1 MKRQKI
7 EYYYFLAILLT
18 ISVFCNINF
27 KPVGKASKQP
37 APLLNDA
44 LIPPDIPPEHN
55 SPITPGYYETSEYLI
70 GSVAVGIVFLESN
83 GTIDLSTEDWTSPR
97 ESQVVSE
104 IRDSGLSWLADY
116 NPDANVSFVFDIH
129 YGVPTSYEPINRP
142 SYTGTGDQKLW
153 IGQAMTYLGYPGT
166 YYFTQVRDYVND
178 LRDTLDTDWAF
189 SIFVVDSLNDGDGMF
204 TDGKFAYAYL
214 GGPFLVMTYDNNGWG
229 IGKMDNVVAHE
240 TLHIFY
246 ATDEYDGT
254 PEYSG
259 YLNVQDDD
267 GAFCIMNPSASIYP
281 IWTICPATQGQLGW
295 LDTDVDGILDIVDT
309 FPDTTL
315 NPYIPDPINNATLV
329 YTGSVTEVP
338 HPNNNPWYWNTGRN
352 ITINAIAGVQF
363 RIDYSA
369 WVNATA
375 TDGVFDEAV
384 EYFTFTTAS
393 LSAGTHT
400 IETRGINSVGNAEM
414 SYSSDTVSIEDFDA
428 PATNH
433 DYDGLWQ
440 TTDFTINLTTTDDI
454 SGVAETYYKINDGP
468 TKNVSTDGQ
477 PMITTESAN
486 NTLEYW
492 SIDNADHEE
501 LPHNIL
507 TGIKIDKTA
516 PTGSITINITDVYTT
531 STSVTLILTADD
543 EISGVNLVRFSND
556 GMWNTEPWE
565 TLSSTKVWTLRIG
578 DGTKNVYYQI
588 KDNAGLVSETYS
600 DSIILDMTSPAG
612 SITINGGA
620 SYTSTNTVTLD
631 LSATDTTSGIAEVRF
646 SNDNTTWT
654 PWEAYTTSKAWT
666 LTNGDGIKTVYYQ
679 IRNNAGL
686 VSAHLDWIELDTDPP
701 KILEI
706 SPDNGTEIESSTI
719 TVTWISEDEASDV
732 DHFEIRLDD
741 GPWINTG
748 TNMTYTFTSTN
759 DGSHVLDVKAI
770 DRASNHGQVRIRFSV
785 NTSFIGG
792 PGWIDDIAV
801 FGILFFL
808 IAVAVFLFIKKK

>member
-1 MKRQKI
+1 MKRQKVKH
-7 EYYYFLAILLT
+7 YYFLAILLT
-18 ISVFCNINF
+18 ISVFCNRNVM
-27 KPVGKASKQP
+27 PVGKASKQP
-37 APLLNDA
+37 APLINDA

-70 GSVAVGIVFLESN
+70 GSVAVGVVFLESN
-83 GTIDLSTEDWTSPR
+83 GNIDNQTENWISSE
-97 ESQVVSE
+97 ESDVVNE
-104 IRDSGLSWLADY
+104 IQLGLNWWSVQNPAAD
-116 NPDANVSFVFDIH
+116 VSFTLEWN
-129 YGVPTSYEPINRP
+129 YRVPTSYEPIEHP
-142 SYTGTGDQKLW
+142 HTDEGLW
-153 IGQAMTYLGYPGT
+153 ISEAMNHLGYPGT
-166 YYFTQVRDYVND
+166 YYFTQVRDYIND
-178 LRDTLDTDWAF
+178 LRNDYNTNWAF
-189 SIFVVDSLNDGDGMF
+189 AIFVVDSSNDSDGMF
-204 TDGKFAYAYL
+204 ADPPPQHFAYAYL
-214 GGPFLVMTYDNNGWG
+214 GGPFLVMTYDNDGWG
-229 IGKMDNVVAHE
+229 IWNMDRVTAHE
-240 TLHIFY
+240 VGHIFY
-246 ATDEYDGT
+246 ATDEYNGVT
-254 PEYSG
+254 EYSG
-259 YLNVQDDD
+259 YLNVSDVEGSGDLMD
-267 GAFCIMNPSASIYP
+267 TANWSLSSG
-281 IWTICPATQGQLGW
+281 TQGQIGW
-295 LDTDVDGILDIVDT
+295 NDTDSDSILDIVDT
-309 FPDTTL
+309 SPDTTL
-315 NPYIPDPINNATLV
+315 NPYIPDPINNATLA

-352 ITINAIAGVQF
+352 ITINTITGVQF

-384 EYFTFTTAS
+384 EDFTFTTAS
-393 LSAGTHT
+393 LSAGNRT

-414 SYSSDTVSIEDFDA
+414 SYSSDTVTIEDFDA

-433 DYDGLWQ
+433 DYDGLWH

-454 SGVAETYYKINDGP
+454 SGVAETYYKINGGP
-468 TKNVSTDGQ
+468 TKNASTYGQ
-477 PMITTESAN
+477 PIITTESAN

-492 SIDNADHEE
+492 SIDNADREE
-501 LPHNIL
+501 FPHNIL
-507 TGIKIDKTA
+507 TGIKMDKTA

-531 STSVTLILTADD
+531 STSVTLILTATD
-543 EISGVNLVRFSND
+543 EISGVYLVRFSND
-556 GMWNTEPWE
+556 GIWDTEPWE
-565 TLSSTKVWTLRIG
+565 TPSSTKVWTLRIG

-588 KDNAGLVSETYS
+588 RDRAGLVSETYS
-600 DSIILDMTSPAG
+600 DSIILDTTSPAG
-612 SITINGGA
+612 SIAINGGA

-631 LSATDTTSGIAEVRF
+631 LSATDTASGIAEVRF

-719 TVTWISEDEASDV
+719 TVTWIAEDEASDI